1 MTPASAKQGGNE
13 GSSEGNDL
21 EPQFIQVNASQL
33 DESQLSQ
40 MITISRENIGG
51 IQVPAQDIEGLNADE
66 FNLRANLLYNEYAE

>member
-1 MTPASAKQGGNE
+1 
-13 GSSEGNDL
+13 
-21 EPQFIQVNASQL
+21 
-33 DESQLSQ
+33 